1 MKLNSKNVLQYP
13 GKKIHLDYKDVINT
27 AYNIVEKYID
37 KTIASKQEK
46 YRWKILNIKYKNA
59 FLSSKRTHLFRTCT
73 GSGKTVTSV
82 LWVKILTKL
91 YETLDGFL
99 VLSYEYEHGTNEI
112 ERIILKHGNKIDYIK
127 FEGKNRLCTQL
138 KTIINERGDTI
149 EKIMKY
155 GISIKPFC
163 EEECPDKETCLYIGN
178 CRQAITPIDEGGI
191 KNIISVHHQL
201 GCFIPIYLMHVNNI
215 MLVIDEDFTDGIKV
229 SNRYNV
235 PTLRKNL
242 NFINLVLE
250 DLKRKNTDDDTSNAF
265 YFFKSIV
272 RKFAE
277 LLTEFLDNIYKI
289 DTPLN
294 YEKIDDL
301 ISFIDIIISDSNYYI
316 EKLDNTAYSY
326 IRRGIVKPFSFMF
339 GELSNFIKNYEYEKM
354 NDEKDRETKH
364 FLEWR
369 EQAFYKKQDKFLI
382 TFLYYDKCLLEK
394 IVFKDNIDK
403 IIINDATANINI
415 LNHIFGEIEPIEEH
429 NEDWL
434 YEKCKIYQL
443 RKIVK
448 NKEDRKYAHYPKSS
462 FFYET
467 TFNYLMSD
475 VKAILMKH
483 SEEPVLIVARE
494 IDGERLPFN
503 GKIPLSDYVHFLG
516 HSDVLFDEYPL
527 AGTNIYSNV
536 NVIIILG
543 KPDLPHH
550 VIRRQSALIGME
562 PELYRKS
569 YSTNQILQAMG
580 RILRGDKQKYIYILT
595 GFDLELKQDII
606 SLRSHTDFRNYIISE
621 LKEMEKKQKQQDI
634 FYSIKTS
641 ILINEKITIK
651 ECELLLNVSSYTAS
665 RLLNKYVKEKKLK
678 LRKEE
683 KNKSVFYL

>member
-1 MKLNSKNVLQYP
+1 MELEEEYISRYFGNNTY
-13 GKKIHLDYKDVINT
+13 LDYKNIIDIT
-27 AYNIVEKYID
+27 YNIVEKYID

-46 YRWKILNIKYKNA
+46 NRWKILNIKYKNA

-82 LWVKILTKL
+82 LWVKIITKL

-99 VLSYEYEHGTNEI
+99 VLSYEYEHGTNEV
-112 ERIILKHGNKIDYIK
+112 ERIILKHGSRVDYIK

-155 GISIKPFC
+155 GISVKPFC
-163 EEECPDKETCLYIGN
+163 ENDCPDRETCIYMGN
-178 CRQAITPIDEGGI
+178 CRQAVIPVKEGGI

-201 GCFIPIYLMHVNNI
+201 GAFIPIYLMHVKNI
-215 MLVIDEDFTDGIKV
+215 MLIMDEDFTDGIKV
-229 SNRYNV
+229 SNRYGV

-242 NFINLVLE
+242 KFINLVLE
-250 DLKRKNTDDDTSNAF
+250 ELERRKKEDDD
-265 YFFKSIV
+265 FFKSIIM
-272 RKFAE
+272 KFKE
-277 LLTEFLDNIYKI
+277 LLTKFLDNIYRI
-289 DTPLN
+289 DIPLN
-294 YEKIDDL
+294 YKKIDDI

-316 EKLDNTAYSY
+316 EKLDNIAYSY
-326 IRRGIVKPFSFMF
+326 IRKGRIKPFRFMF

-354 NDEKDRETKH
+354 NDEIDPETKH
-364 FLEWR
+364 FIEWR
-369 EQAFYKKQDKFLI
+369 EQAFYKRQDKFLI

-394 IVFKDNIDK
+394 IVFRENIEK

-415 LNHIFGEIEPIEEH
+415 LTHIFGKIEPIEEH

-448 NKEDRKYAHYPKSS
+448 NKENRKYAHYPKSS

-467 TFNYLMSD
+467 TFNYLMD
-475 VKAILMKH
+475 DIKVILMKH
-483 SEEPVLIVARE
+483 CEEPVLIVARE
-494 IDGERLPFN
+494 VDGERLPFN
-503 GKIPLSDYVHFLG
+503 GKIPLSEYIHLLG

-536 NVIIILG
+536 NVVIILG
-543 KPDLPHH
+543 KPDLPNH
-550 VIRRQSALIGME
+550 VIKRQSALIGMK

-569 YSTNQILQAMG
+569 YSKNMMLQAMG

-606 SLRSHTDFRNYIISE
+606 SLRSHTDFRNYIMSE
-621 LKEMEKKQKQQDI
+621 IKKVEKKQTQEDI
-634 FYSIKTS
+634 FYSIKTYIS
-641 ILINEKITIK
+641 INEKITIK
-651 ECELLLNVSSYTAS
+651 ECESLLNVSNSTAK
-665 RLLNKYVKEKKLK
+665 RLLNKYVKEKKLR
-678 LRKEE
+678 LRKEA
-683 KNKSVFYL
+683 KNKSIFYI